1 MPKAT
6 GIIAGLL
13 VFAGIALIP
22 LDPVTVPLSAQLAAA
37 VTGLMVIW
45 WITEAIPIYATALV
59 PLVAFPLLGILS
71 PTEAA
76 VSYADQTV
84 FLFMGGF
91 FIAAAMMRWNLHRRI
106 ALNVINI
113 AGSGTKNLVLGFM
126 VATAFISMW
135 ISNTA
140 TAMMMIPIALAL
152 VSTLMP
158 GTMTDKDGDQSGQRQ
173 FAICLLLG
181 VAYAATIGGMATLIG
196 TPPNGI
202 LVAQLSSIFPGAPE
216 IDFFS
221 WMMFAVPFMVL
232 FLLITWFW
240 LTSVTNRNMP
250 KVISGGRELI
260 GQELKELGP
269 LSTGEK
275 WTLLIFLS
283 VAFAWIFRTP
293 KEIGSLVIPGITTY
307 VPGVTDATI
316 AMCGALILFMLPV
329 DLKKGIFTLDW
340 ESAKGIHWGI
350 LILFGGGICLSQGI
364 IKSGLAE
371 LIANSFAILS
381 VLPLVV
387 IIFLIVLIITF
398 LNEVI
403 SNTAMASIMIPL
415 MGITSVSM
423 EINPLML
430 MVPAALASSLGFML
444 PVGTPP
450 NTIAYGTGYISTKEM
465 ARAGFALNII
475 GCILITLFMALI
487 IPAVLGITPDLPA
500 WAVIPGK

>member
-1 MPKAT
+1 
-6 GIIAGLL
+6 
-13 VFAGIALIP
+13 
-22 LDPVTVPLSAQLAAA
+22 
-37 VTGLMVIW
+37 
-45 WITEAIPIYATALV
+45 
-59 PLVAFPLLGILS
+59 
-71 PTEAA
+71 
-76 VSYADQTV
+76 
-84 FLFMGGF
+84 
-91 FIAAAMMRWNLHRRI
+91 
-106 ALNVINI
+106 
-113 AGSGTKNLVLGFM
+113 
-126 VATAFISMW
+126 
-135 ISNTA
+135 
-140 TAMMMIPIALAL
+140 
-152 VSTLMP
+152 
-158 GTMTDKDGDQSGQRQ
+158 
-173 FAICLLLG
+173 
-181 VAYAATIGGMATLIG
+181 
-196 TPPNGI
+196 
-202 LVAQLSSIFPGAPE
+202 
-216 IDFFS
+216 
-221 WMMFAVPFMVL
+221 MMFAVPFMVL

-250 KVISGGRELI
+250 KVIPGGRELI
-260 GQELKELGP
+260 SQDLKELGP

-293 KEIGSLVIPGITTY
+293 KEIGSLIIPGITTY

-329 DLKKGIFTLDW
+329 DLKKGLFTLDW
-340 ESAKGIHWGI
+340 ESVKGIHWGI

-364 IKSGLAE
+364 IQSGLAE
-371 LIANSFAILS
+371 LIANSFSLLS

-465 ARAGFALNII
+465 ARAGFTLNII
-475 GCILITLFMALI
+475 GCILITLFMVLI
-487 IPAVLGITPDLPA
+487 IPSVLGITPELPA
-500 WAVIPGK
+500 WAVLPGK

>member
-6 GIIAGLL
+6 GIIAGIL

-22 LDPVTVPLSAQLAAA
+22 LDPVTFPLSAQLAAA

-59 PLVAFPLLGILS
+59 PLVLFPLLGILS
-71 PTEAA
+71 PAEAA
-76 VSYADQTV
+76 VSYADPTV

-106 ALNVINI
+106 ALNVIRI
-113 AGSGTKNLVLGFM
+113 AGSGTKKLVLGFM

-158 GTMTDKDGDQSGQRQ
+158 GTMTDKNGDQSGQRQ

-202 LVAQLSSIFPGAPE
+202 LVAQLSSIFPKAPE

-221 WMMFAVPFMVL
+221 WMTFAVPFMAL
-232 FLLITWFW
+232 FLLIAWYW

-250 KVISGGRELI
+250 EEISGGRELI
-260 GQELKELGP
+260 GHELKELGP
-269 LSTGEK
+269 LRTGEK
-275 WTLLIFLS
+275 WTLLIFIS
-283 VAFAWIFRTP
+283 VALAWVFRTP

-316 AMCGALILFMLPV
+316 AICGALILFMLPV
-329 DLKKGIFTLDW
+329 DVKKGIFALDW
-340 ESAKGIHWGI
+340 ESAKGIPWGI
-350 LILFGGGICLSQGI
+350 LILFGGGICLSAGI
-364 IKSGLAE
+364 IRSGLAE
-371 LIANSFAILS
+371 LIANSFTFLA
-381 VLPLVV
+381 VLPLFV
-387 IIFLIVLIITF
+387 IIFLIVLFITF

-415 MGITSVSM
+415 MAITSVSM
-423 EINPLML
+423 EINPMML

-475 GCILITLFMALI
+475 GCILITLFMTLI
-487 IPAVLGITPDLPA
+487 IPAVLGITSELPA